1 MDERSDSPLDGF
13 DGRTYG
19 ADGFRFEYEPG
30 TIRFGRGCVDSL
42 GEELREIGASRA
54 LVVTG
59 RTVGST
65 PAVMDPVR
73 DGLGDALAD
82 EFAETT
88 PEKRV
93 ATAHAAAEALEE
105 ADADAFVAVGSGSS
119 LDVTKVA
126 RFLVARDL
134 THEAAARE
142 LAENGTIT
150 PPEGDLPPAVAV
162 PTTLAGADLSQGAGI
177 SVGPDTD
184 PVESHAG
191 GGVSDPRL
199 MPTVLHY
206 DPDLFDTTPQRV
218 LVGSAMNGL
227 DKAVESLYGKN
238 ATPVSDATAVHG
250 LRLCREGLPALGT
263 DDPDPRDVERAVL
276 GIVLAQYGVSR
287 PDGSTLSVLHAFGHG
302 LTHGFDAHQ
311 GRAHAAVAP
320 HALRYLF
327 EHVDGRRGLLAEAL
341 APGVPQDDREAAAD
355 AAIAGLTEIR
365 DGLGLPQRIRDLDD
379 HPERDELGDVAAYVA
394 DDVFMR
400 NAPPGLDATV
410 EELREVLEAAW

>member
-1 MDERSDSPLDGF
+1 MVDFHSSLDGF

-19 ADGFRFEYEPG
+19 EDGFRFEYEPG
-30 TIRFGRGCVDSL
+30 TVRFGRGCVASL
-42 GEELREIGASRA
+42 AEELRDVGASRA

-59 RTVGST
+59 QTVGST

-73 DGLGDALAD
+73 DGLGDALAG

-93 ATAHAAAEALEE
+93 ATAHAAAEALDA

-126 RFLVARDL
+126 RFLVARDCTL
-134 THEAAARE
+134 EQAATE
-142 LAENGTIT
+142 LAESGTIDV
-150 PPEGDLPPAVAV
+150 PEGDLPPAVVV

-177 SVGPDTD
+177 SVAPDTD

-199 MPTVLHY
+199 MPDALHY
-206 DPDLFDTTPQRV
+206 DPDLFDTTPQGV

-227 DKAVESLYGKN
+227 DKAVESLYARN
-238 ATPVSDATAVHG
+238 ATPISDATAVHG
-250 LRLCREGLPALGT
+250 LRLCREGLPALGS

-287 PDGSTLSVLHAFGHG
+287 PDGSTLSLVHAFGHG

-341 APGVPQDDREAAAD
+341 APGAAQDDPDAVAEAAVEGL
-355 AAIAGLTEIR
+355 AAIR
-365 DGLGLPQRIRDLDD
+365 DGLGLPERIRDLDD
-379 HPERDELGDVAAYVA
+379 YPERDELHDVAAYVA

-400 NAPPGLDATV
+400 NAPAGLDPTV
-410 EELREVLEAAW
+410 EELRDVLDAAW

>member
-1 MDERSDSPLDGF
+1 
-13 DGRTYG
+13 
-19 ADGFRFEYEPG
+19 
-30 TIRFGRGCVDSL
+30 
-42 GEELREIGASRA
+42 
-54 LVVTG
+54 
-59 RTVGST
+59 
-65 PAVMDPVR
+65 
-73 DGLGDALAD
+73 
-82 EFAETT
+82 
-88 PEKRV
+88 
-93 ATAHAAAEALEE
+93 
-105 ADADAFVAVGSGSS
+105 
-119 LDVTKVA
+119 VTKVA

-150 PPEGDLPPAVAV
+150 RPRATSPAVAV
-162 PTTLAGADLSQGAGI
+162 PTTLAGADLSQGSRHLRRSRHRPCRVARGRRRLR
-177 SVGPDTD
+177 
-184 PVESHAG
+184 
-191 GGVSDPRL
+191 PRL

-341 APGVPQDDREAAAD
+341 APGVPRTTGRPPPTRPSPDSPRSGTASASPA
-355 AAIAGLTEIR
+355 
-365 DGLGLPQRIRDLDD
+365 
-379 HPERDELGDVAAYVA
+379 HP
-394 DDVFMR
+394 
-400 NAPPGLDATV
+400 
-410 EELREVLEAAW
+410 